1 MVGDILQ
8 PTHLLF
14 VLVVALL
21 VLGPKRLPEVGR
33 TLGNGIRDF
42 RSAIN
47 GESTESRDE
56 IESKPWHKDPE
67 PEQKHEF
74 AHEGETTPES
84 HEFAHEASAV
94 SPTVPETPQT
104 VPAPPAAAAAPAPA
118 AQPVDA
124 QPVAAPAQSAAT
136 GDTAAAQSKHEFAYE
151 SSEAAENSAG
161 PRT

>member
-47 GESTESRDE
+47 GETPEKREE
-56 IESKPWHKDPE
+56 IDDTPWTPDPE
-67 PEQKHEF
+67 PEEKHEFAHQAETIPDSHEFAHEEPSVAAAATQAEAVPAEAVQSHATGSPAETTATPAKHEF
-74 AHEGETTPES
+74 AHE
-84 HEFAHEASAV
+84 
-94 SPTVPETPQT
+94 
-104 VPAPPAAAAAPAPA
+104 
-118 AQPVDA
+118 
-124 QPVAAPAQSAAT
+124 
-136 GDTAAAQSKHEFAYE
+136 
-151 SSEAAENSAG
+151 SSESTDSSASN
-161 PRT
+161 PS